1 MLYVQFNALVAPRLC
16 SLDTVIVVS
25 FTINLHKHST
35 FTEWNMCVVC
45 KGFSRVWL
53 DIKVLLQFTSLL
65 YSPKKTV
72 ACYIKI
78 HSYININSET
88 TTISK
93 NNKQPKR

>member
-1 MLYVQFNALVAPRLC
+1 MLYVQFNAMVVPRLC

-53 DIKVLLQFTSLL
+53 DIKVLVQFTSLL
-65 YSPKKTV
+65 YSPKKQSLV
-72 ACYIKI
+72 IIKFI
-78 HSYININSET
+78 LI
-88 TTISK
+88 
-93 NNKQPKR
+93 